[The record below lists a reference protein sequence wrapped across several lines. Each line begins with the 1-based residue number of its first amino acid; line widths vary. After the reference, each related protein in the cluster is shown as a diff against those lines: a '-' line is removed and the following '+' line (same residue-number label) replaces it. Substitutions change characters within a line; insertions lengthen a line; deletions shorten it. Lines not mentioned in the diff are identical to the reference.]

1 MPSEETISLIEVSQG
16 PGTSTIRPAGVV
28 STPGLGPPGIP
39 TLRREAR
46 ISHRNGVCRPAPMRS
61 PLATF
66 VPGAE

>member
-39 TLRREAR
+39 T
-46 ISHRNGVCRPAPMRS
+46 
-61 PLATF
+61 
-66 VPGAE
+66 